1 MHVSHLPTTVLRVSR
16 GGEIIASEREGLRQ
30 ESSIH
35 DHPVFAGIADGIICT
50 GEEAILS
57 GRPAAL
63 SLPSG
68 YNLLITPGNDGDLL
82 YYLSS
87 SADACPER
95 RSLEEAYQQLQI
107 LHTVV
112 ESASSRHTC
121 QDILK
126 TCLWETIRLIDVD
139 CGAIYLAT
147 EDCNRMECRAMAGY
161 IEYCFGS
168 RPFIEASAPPFS
180 SVLTEKK
187 PVFLEEYMD
196 LDHADGELGV
206 YSLAII
212 PILSRGEVIGM
223 ICCAHSK
230 PRMYSRREEEIL
242 TSIGRSIGGAVR
254 RAILQQKYNDA
265 MEENTL
271 LLDIMEHDI
280 RNANMVTEG
289 YLEMLIEAP
298 SEEYARRAKL
308 GIRQS
313 NGIIRNVNTIRLIG
327 SSEKRI
333 RSVSLDPVIGDEVA
347 LFPKADIVCE
357 KSGIN
362 VYADDLLPQ
371 IFNNLIGNSLKFG
384 GDETRITI
392 TIRPDGDRICITVQD
407 DGPGIPP
414 DLRPILFSR
423 YAHGDNRRSGSGLGL
438 FIVRQLVRRYGGEI
452 AVIDQEVG
460 AGILFWLR
468 RVM

>member
-1 MHVSHLPTTVLRVSR
+1 MHSSHLPVTTLKVSR
-16 GGEIIASEREGLRQ
+16 NGEIHASEGEGGA
-30 ESSIH
+30 IH
-35 DHPVFAGIADGIICT
+35 DHPLFAGISDQILGA
-50 GEEAILS
+50 GEEVHLS
-57 GRPAAL
+57 GRATGL

-68 YNLLITPGNDGDLL
+68 HNLLITPGPDDDLI
-82 YYLSS
+82 YYLSPS
-87 SADACPER
+87 VDACTER
-95 RSLEEAYQQLQI
+95 KALEEAYQQLRI
-107 LHTVV
+107 LHAVV
-112 ESASSRHTC
+112 ESASSKHTC
-121 QDILK
+121 QDILQ

-139 CGAIYLAT
+139 CGAIYLQT
-147 EDCNRMECRAMAGY
+147 DDPDRMERRVMAGY

-168 RPFIEASAPPFS
+168 RMCIDVSSPPFS
-180 SVLTEKK
+180 SVMTGKK

-206 YSLAII
+206 YSLAIL
-212 PILSRGEVIGM
+212 PILSRGEVIGV

-230 PRMYSRREEEIL
+230 PRRYSRQEEDIL

-254 RAILQQKYNDA
+254 RAVLQQKYNDA

-289 YLEMLIEAP
+289 YLEMLLGTP
-298 SEEYARRAKL
+298 SEEYLRRAQA

-313 NGIIRNVNTIRLIG
+313 SGIIRNVNTIRLIG
-327 SSEKRI
+327 SSEKRLEP
-333 RSVSLDPVIGDEVA
+333 VSLDRVIGDETG
-347 LFPKADIVCE
+347 LFPKAEIAWE
-357 KSGIN
+357 KSGII
-362 VYADDLLPQ
+362 VYADDLLPR

-392 TIRPDGDRICITVQD
+392 SVRPEGDRVCITVQD

-423 YAHGDNRRSGSGLGL
+423 YTPGDDRRSGSGLGL
-438 FIVRQLVRRYGGEI
+438 YIVRQLVHRYGGEI
-452 AVIDQEVG
+452 AVIDQPTG
-460 AGILFWLR
+460 AGISFWLR
-468 RVM
+468 RAG